1 VHRPEFFAPFVENK
15 QDVQESCAHGPFRPR
30 CGLRCADVFPSVADA
45 ASRER
50 RRPASATEALHKRVP
65 VASSAFGTHRSTDVK
80 KSLSRLTLRS
90 TFPSDPVRQVLGGK
104 LTAMAANEAGVAAFR
119 AGAPILQVRD
129 LRTNILKPA
138 SFSLSAGEALAVRG
152 PSGAGKTLLLRAVAD
167 LDPNEGL
174 VTLGGRDRST
184 IAGPEWRRLVG
195 YVPAEPGWWAD
206 TVSEHFGEWTAA
218 LAFVRDLG
226 FPEAAKAWPIT
237 RLSTGERLRLALARA
252 LIVSPRILLLDEP
265 TVALDVSSMTAV
277 ESLIKARMR
286 TGLAVLWVTHDAEQA
301 KRVAHR
307 LLVVE
312 AGRVR
317 EEAAEWTVISR

>member
-1 VHRPEFFAPFVENK
+1 MARNK
-15 QDVQESCAHGPFRPR
+15 AGIAVVQ
-30 CGLRCADVFPSVADA
+30 
-45 ASRER
+45 
-50 RRPASATEALHKRVP
+50 
-65 VASSAFGTHRSTDVK
+65 
-80 KSLSRLTLRS
+80 
-90 TFPSDPVRQVLGGK
+90 
-104 LTAMAANEAGVAAFR
+104 
-119 AGAPILQVRD
+119 AGAPILQVRN
-129 LRTNILKPA
+129 LRTSILGPA

-174 VTLGGRDRST
+174 VTLDGRDRST
-184 IAGPEWRRLVG
+184 IAGPEWRCLVG

-206 TVSEHFGEWTAA
+206 TVGEHFGEWAAA
-218 LAFVRDLG
+218 LALLRDLG
-226 FPEAAKAWPIT
+226 FPEATKAWPIT

-252 LIVSPRILLLDEP
+252 LMVRPKVLLLDEP
-265 TVALDVSSMTAV
+265 TAALDAAAVAAV

-286 TGLAVLWVTHDAEQA
+286 TGLAVLWVTHDGEQA

-317 EEAAEWTVISR
+317 EEAPE